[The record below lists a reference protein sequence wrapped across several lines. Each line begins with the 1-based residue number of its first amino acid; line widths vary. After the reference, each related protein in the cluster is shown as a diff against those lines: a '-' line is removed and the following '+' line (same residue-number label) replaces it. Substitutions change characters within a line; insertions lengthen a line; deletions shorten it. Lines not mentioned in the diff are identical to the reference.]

1 MPKQALLRRQF
12 VMKARKPRLR
22 TAAGKNGLTI
32 VKVFSASAEVFI
44 FRPGPAFAMT
54 GQ

>member
-12 VMKARKPRLR
+12 VMKGRKPRLS

-32 VKVFSASAEVFI
+32 VKVFSASAEVF